1 MIIVVDATSGDTLPG
16 FASQTLLAVAMAT
29 STPRLAYQ
37 RADGAWLPTGDDAGE
52 LRAEGYRV
60 EYVTVKEAPQ

>member
-1 MIIVVDATSGDTLPG
+1 VFRVIDAATGDTLPG
-16 FASQTLLAVAMAT
+16 FASQTLLAVARLT

-37 RADGAWLPTGDDAGE
+37 RADGAWLPTSDDAGE

-60 EYVTVKEAPQ
+60 AHVVLR